1 LEEIMYDQSSI
12 LITLVLFACI
22 LLVIEVGFRLGRR
35 LPVAT
40 AESIKPQINAILA
53 AVLGVLALLLGFT
66 FSLALQR
73 YDSRSQAAV
82 DEANAIGTAYLRA
95 QLLPA
100 SMRAQV
106 GALLRDYLDFR
117 IQAGDVNLAAPS
129 TREPLLHK
137 ASQITEQLWLYARQA
152 AEQDGRSVTSGLF
165 IQSLNDL
172 IDSYGRRDAALS
184 RHVPEVVFFLVF
196 ATFLMAGSILGYASG
211 IAGVRAP
218 FATIMM
224 AALIVLLVFL
234 IIDLDR
240 PRRGL
245 IQVSQRSLEDL
256 QQTIARSGTRAAQ
269 PGSAPDASKATRR

>member
-1 LEEIMYDQSSI
+1 MYDQSSVLIALTLFAFI
-12 LITLVLFACI
+12 LI
-22 LLVIEVGFRLGRR
+22 VIDVGFRLGRR
-35 LPVAT
+35 ARLAT
-40 AESIKPQINAILA
+40 AEPIKSQINAILA

-100 SMRAQV
+100 GMRDQV
-106 GALLRDYLDFR
+106 GALLRDYLDLR
-117 IQAGDVNLAAPS
+117 VQAGSTNLADPS
-129 TREPLLHK
+129 SRAPLLRQS
-137 ASQITEQLWLYARQA
+137 SQITGELWSVARQA
-152 AEQDGRSVTSGLF
+152 AEQDARPVTSGLF
-165 IQSLNDL
+165 IQALNDM

-184 RHVPEVVFFLVF
+184 RHVPEIVLYLLF

-211 IAGVRAP
+211 IEGSRATFP
-218 FATIMM
+218 TIMM

-245 IQVSQRSLEDL
+245 IQVSQKNLTDL
-256 QQTIARSGTRAAQ
+256 QQTIANSRTPAAQ
-269 PGSAPDASKATRR
+269 PGGAPDAPKAIRR